1 MNARVELWNSRHAD
15 AERGQAAWVLR
26 EHVHLLPSAGEALD
40 LACGL
45 GANALLLAEHG
56 LRVRAWDFSPVAIK
70 RLGEEA
76 GRRGLAVHGEV
87 RDVVA
92 APPAPESFD
101 VIVVSHFLERSLI
114 PHLLAA
120 LRPGGLLFYQ
130 TFTLERP
137 EGSPTP
143 SNPAFLLAPN
153 ELLELCRPLRLLV
166 YREDGLFG
174 DLGQGLT
181 DSPGAN
187 RGSLRGGP
195 LRAVAALVGAR
206 I

>member
-1 MNARVELWNSRHAD
+1 MSTRVDLWNSRYAD
-15 AERGQAAWVLR
+15 AERGAAAWALR
-26 EHVHLLPSAGEALD
+26 EHVHLLPAVGDALD

-45 GANALLLAEHG
+45 GANALLMAEHG
-56 LRVRAWDFSPVAIK
+56 LRVQAWDFSPVAIE

-92 APPAPESFD
+92 APPAPASFD
-101 VIVVSHFLERSLI
+101 VIVVSHFLERGLFPYLI
-114 PHLLAA
+114 DA

-130 TFTLERP
+130 TFTTERP
-137 EGSPTP
+137 EGGSTP
-143 SNPAFLLAPN
+143 SNPAFLLKPC

-174 DLGQGLT
+174 DLGQGL
-181 DSPGAN
+181 
-187 RGSLRGGP
+187 
-195 LRAVAALVGAR
+195 RAVAALVGAKP
-206 I
+206 

>member
-1 MNARVELWNSRHAD
+1 MSARFDLWNSRYAD
-15 AERGQAAWVLR
+15 AERGPAAWALR
-26 EHVHLLPSAGEALD
+26 EHVHLLPAAGDALD

-56 LRVRAWDFSPVAIK
+56 LDVQAWDYSWVAIE

-92 APPAPESFD
+92 APPAPASFD
-101 VIVVSHFLERSLI
+101 VIVVSHFLERGLI
-114 PHLLAA
+114 PHLIAA

-137 EGSPTP
+137 EGCQAP
-143 SNPAFLLAPN
+143 SNPAFLLQPG

-174 DLGQGLT
+174 DRGQGL
-181 DSPGAN
+181 
-187 RGSLRGGP
+187 
-195 LRAVAALVGAR
+195 RALAALVGAR
-206 I
+206 T